1 MTGLDAP
8 LPHLDPDRILADARA
23 LAFPRYPG
31 TEGGRR
37 AIEGVAARLRAAG
50 LAVAVEEFSYD
61 LRPAWRALR
70 GMIGGCAL
78 AVAAAGLI
86 APRSQVA
93 AVVLLAAAILPAGVF
108 LAWAP
113 WLERIYRRP
122 GPTVTANVE
131 GRRPASPGHRRL
143 TLVVLAHHDS
153 KSQNLSLLA
162 RAGLTL
168 AALAGTMALA
178 ALLAAPGAPA
188 AGPAAAAGL
197 AAAAALAVLA
207 TLRNGDQSP
216 GGVDNAG
223 SLGIILELAR
233 ALPTLLPA
241 DVELIVLSPGAEE
254 DHMVGAMRWLDR
266 HAEELAAAHVPAL
279 NFDGAGN
286 PGRLVVLEW
295 YGFGRAFAPALA
307 AAARRQAARLGLPLR
322 RVLLPPGHGVDA
334 IPFAHRGLPCLT
346 LTSGRLGRATLAVH
360 TARDTADL
368 LDRETLHDAARVAV
382 AVALEVSAPN
392 QLA

>member
-1 MTGLDAP
+1 MPDAA
-8 LPHLDPDRILADARA
+8 LPRLDPDRILADARA

-37 AIEGVAARLRAAG
+37 AIEGVAGRLRAAG

-70 GMIGGCAL
+70 GMLGGCAL
-78 AVAAAGLI
+78 AVAAAGLV
-86 APRSQVA
+86 APRSQA
-93 AVVLLAAAILPAGVF
+93 AAAALLVAAILPAGAF

-113 WLERIYRRP
+113 WLERIYRQP

-131 GRRPASPGHRRL
+131 GRRPAAGRRRL

-168 AALAGTMALA
+168 AALAGAGTLA

-197 AAAAALAVLA
+197 ATAAALGVLA
-207 TLRNGDQSP
+207 TLRSGDESP

-223 SLGIILELAR
+223 SLGILCELAR
-233 ALPTLLPA
+233 TLPA
-241 DVELIVLSPGAEE
+241 HLPPDVELIVLSPGAEE

-266 HAEELAAAHVPAL
+266 HAEELAAAPVAAL

-286 PGRLVVLEW
+286 PGRLVLLEW

-307 AAARRQAARLGLPLR
+307 ATARRQAARLGLPLR

-360 TARDTADL
+360 TAADSADL
-368 LDRETLHDAARVAV
+368 LDRDTLLAAARLA
-382 AVALEVSAPN
+382 AATALEVSA
-392 QLA
+392 